1 MTTINQK
8 DADQDQLIALLT
20 HRVEDAEK
28 ISEELRE
35 RVRNLERWV
44 WRAGAIISATITII
58 GIAVAIP
65 EDADAFT
72 SDSLTSSPCA
82 TTSLSNTFVDEV
94 TIRSLRETNGID
106 DTSQQEVLLQLQGS
120 GDQPSP

>member
-20 HRVEDAEK
+20 HRIEDAEK
-28 ISEELRE
+28 MSEELRE

-44 WRAGAIISATITII
+44 WRAGAIISATVTII

-72 SDSLTSSPCA
+72 NDSLSGSPCA
-82 TTSLSNTFVDEV
+82 TALASSFVTEV
-94 TIRSLRETNGID
+94 TVKPIGEINGSN
-106 DTSQQEVLLQLQGS
+106 DTTQQEVMLQLQGN
-120 GDQPSP
+120 

>member
-1 MTTINQK
+1 MPDQINQK

-20 HRVEDAEK
+20 HRIEDAEK
-28 ISEELRE
+28 MSEELRE

-44 WRAGAIISATITII
+44 WRAGAVISATVTII

-72 SDSLTSSPCA
+72 NDSLTGEPCA
-82 TTSLSNTFVDEV
+82 TEIASTYVEEI
-94 TIRSLRETNGID
+94 TIAESRE
-106 DTSQQEVLLQLQGS
+106 EE
-120 GDQPSP
+120 

>member
-20 HRVEDAEK
+20 HRIEDAEK

-72 SDSLTSSPCA
+72 SDSLTSTPCA
-82 TTSLSNTFVDEV
+82 TTSLSNSFIDEV
-94 TIRSLRETNGID
+94 TIRSLGETNGID
-106 DTSQQEVLLQLQGS
+106 DTPQQEVLLQFQGS

>member
-72 SDSLTSSPCA
+72 SDSLISSPCA
-82 TTSLSNTFVDEV
+82 TTSLSNSFVDEV
-94 TIRSLRETNGID
+94 TIRSLGETNGID
-106 DTSQQEVLLQLQGS
+106 DTPQQEVVLQLQSS

>member
-20 HRVEDAEK
+20 HRIDDAEK
-28 ISEELRE
+28 MSEELRE

-44 WRAGAIISATITII
+44 WRAGAIISATVTII

-72 SDSLTSSPCA
+72 NDSLSGSPCA
-82 TTSLSNTFVDEV
+82 TALASSFVTEV
-94 TIRSLRETNGID
+94 TVKPIGEINGSN
-106 DTSQQEVLLQLQGS
+106 DTTQQEVMLQLQGN
-120 GDQPSP
+120 

>member
-20 HRVEDAEK
+20 HRIEDAEK
-28 ISEELRE
+28 MSEELRE

-58 GIAVAIP
+58 GIAVAMP
-65 EDADAFT
+65 EDAEAFT
-72 SDSLTSSPCA
+72 ENSLTGSPCA
-82 TTSLSNTFVDEV
+82 TEIVASRNLVTEV
-94 TIRSLRETNGID
+94 SVKPSSEE
-106 DTSQQEVLLQLQGS
+106 QE
-120 GDQPSP
+120 

>member
-44 WRAGAIISATITII
+44 WRAGAVISATITII

-72 SDSLTSSPCA
+72 SDSLISSPCA
-82 TTSLSNTFVDEV
+82 TTSLSNSFVDEV
-94 TIRSLRETNGID
+94 TIRSLGETNGID
-106 DTSQQEVLLQLQGS
+106 DTPQQEVVLQLQSS